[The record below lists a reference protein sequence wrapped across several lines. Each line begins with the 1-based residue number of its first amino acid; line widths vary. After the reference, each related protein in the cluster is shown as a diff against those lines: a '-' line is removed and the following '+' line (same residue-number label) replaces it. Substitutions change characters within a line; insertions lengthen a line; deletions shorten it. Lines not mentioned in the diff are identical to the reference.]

1 MVDIIDP
8 KWSELDASNN
18 SAAPDGIQGN
28 YAPSTVAPI
37 LRGTRAGV
45 KRFYNR
51 INAIYTATG
60 SAAALALT
68 FAQAPS
74 GYSKGE
80 RIAFFPNATNTGAMT
95 LNINSMGAKSILSA
109 DGTPLTAGDITSGQF
124 TEVVYDGTAFRLVT
138 GAGQRFTGTI
148 TAGGFSTSGPLTA
161 GATTVLNLTTSGTVT
176 AGNVVSAGLTINA
189 ATGTDRV
196 VGWKTAGTQRWSAFA
211 NGAPETGSNIGS
223 DFAVARYADNGNY
236 IDAPLF
242 INRSTGNISIEKQL
256 TVKDTLLIGTAGTAM
271 YSDGNIKFTGTMATN
286 TGAMYLS
293 DVLYGK
299 APKANPSFSGVVGLP
314 GVSANEFKMGTADG
328 ASYSQYN
335 LAMKGWW
342 GMGMQDHTN
351 TVNGYYDFRSGKW
364 DTKGGTF
371 KNGTEYVYPNGGMWD
386 IAINRSAS
394 AIRDTGAVNGRA
406 MVFNWNGQAGQ
417 PSWLWGGNDGAN
429 MYVYQP
435 ANLTVLNSAQLG
447 GLAASD
453 YVTKAQSGS
462 TFFGEYAMSGTALDI
477 TGLPANIKNITLVF
491 KNLNGTNLNVNPM
504 VQFRTAAGVI
514 SSGYFSTTV
523 AVATGAASGYSP
535 NGFMIKYIAQ
545 TNVYRGVLNLQR
557 DKPGGNNWT
566 ADGNIS
572 QYPGQQTF
580 PSGDV
585 ALSADINGLRLTSTA
600 GNVAFTGTVAVWLE
614 R

>member
-60 SAAALALT
+60 SASALALT

-109 DGTPLTAGDITSGQF
+109 DGTPLNAGDITNGQF

-161 GATTVLNLTTSGTVT
+161 GATTVLNLTTSGTIT
-176 AGNVVSAGLTINA
+176 TSAGLTISA
-189 ATGTDRV
+189 AAGTDRI

-211 NGAPETGSNIGS
+211 NASPETGSNVGS

-236 IDAPLF
+236 IDAPLI
-242 INRSTGNISIEKQL
+242 INRATGNISIEKQL
-256 TVKDTLLIGTAGTAM
+256 TVKGRLYAGTAGTFLET
-271 YSDGNIKFTGTMATN
+271 DGNVVFTGGMTTHGVNLGDA
-286 TGAMYLS
+286 LS
-293 DVLYGK
+293 R
-299 APKANPSFSGVVGLP
+299 KANLANPNFTGVVGLP
-314 GVSANEFKMGTADG
+314 GVSANEFKQGNADG
-328 ASYSQYN
+328 ASYSQHN
-335 LAMKGWW
+335 IAMKGWW
-342 GMGMQDHTN
+342 GLGMQDHTN
-351 TVNGYYDFRSGKW
+351 AVNGYYDFRSGKW
-364 DTKGGTF
+364 DTKGGFF
-371 KNGTEYVYPNGGMWD
+371 KNGTEAVYNNGG
-386 IAINRSAS
+386 IYGINIS
-394 AIRDTGAVNGRA
+394 GAANYLKEGGSNRG
-406 MVFNWNGQAGQ
+406 MTFNWNGQGGQ
-417 PSWLWGGNDGAN
+417 PDWLWGGNDGTS
-429 MYVYQP
+429 MYVYSP
-435 ANLTVLNSAQLG
+435 NNFSVKNSAQLG

-462 TFFGEYAMSGTALDI
+462 TFFGEYTINGTFIDI
-477 TGLPANIKNITLVF
+477 TGLPANIKNISLVF
-491 KNLNGTNLNVNPM
+491 KNLNGTNVNVNPM

-514 SSGYFSTTV
+514 SSGYLSTTV
-523 AVATGAASGYSP
+523 AVAGSAASASSV
-535 NGFMIKYIAQ
+535 NGFMINYIPQ
-545 TNVYRGVLNLQR
+545 TPTYRGVLNLYR

-566 ADGNIS
+566 VSGIIS
-572 QYPGQQTF
+572 HYPSQQTF

-585 ALSADINGLRLTSTA
+585 ALSADINGLRITSTA
-600 GNVAFTGTVAVWLE
+600 GNVAFTGTVSVWIE